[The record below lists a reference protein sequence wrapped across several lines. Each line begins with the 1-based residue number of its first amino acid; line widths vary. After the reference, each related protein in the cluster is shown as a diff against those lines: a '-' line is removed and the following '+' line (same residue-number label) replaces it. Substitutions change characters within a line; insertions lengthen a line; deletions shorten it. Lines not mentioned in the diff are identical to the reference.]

1 MTDNGNGYRVNL
13 FRPRQGYMASEVAI
27 ILVVLVGWG
36 GATFGFQ
43 LLLELLADP
52 AGGSFL
58 TRFSFFN
65 LPFHFWFTGQLLPL
79 WFVILCVLFN
89 LAVDRLTERHSR
101 KRDDFY
107 E

>member
-1 MTDNGNGYRVNL
+1 MTDNGNGDRVNL

-58 TRFSFFN
+58 HPVVPPNFEAPPLNWFRGLDLDATMNEKN
-65 LPFHFWFTGQLLPL
+65 LSAHA
-79 WFVILCVLFN
+79 VIIMQSP
-89 LAVDRLTERHSR
+89 A
-101 KRDDFY
+101 KK
-107 E
+107 